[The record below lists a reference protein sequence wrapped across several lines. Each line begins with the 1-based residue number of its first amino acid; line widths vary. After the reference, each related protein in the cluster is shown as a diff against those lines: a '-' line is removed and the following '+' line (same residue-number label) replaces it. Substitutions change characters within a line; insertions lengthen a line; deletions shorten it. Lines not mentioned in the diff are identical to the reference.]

1 MEVFQSGLIKDKQY
15 PYLGASPDRIQ
26 VCNCCAKT
34 LLEVTSIFGRRN
46 LQLYVAA
53 AHCLDEVAAK
63 YYVKKETSWNY
74 QRQGQLAL
82 ARLEQ
87 CNLNIYTQKA
97 IFGSTRKI

>member
-1 MEVFQSGLIKDKQY
+1 MRRKLWLSKSKPGNIKQNIEAWRFFKTGLIKDKQY

-63 YYVKKETSWNY
+63 YYVKKETSWN
-74 QRQGQLAL
+74 
-82 ARLEQ
+82 
-87 CNLNIYTQKA
+87 
-97 IFGSTRKI
+97 

>member
-1 MEVFQSGLIKDKQY
+1 MEAFQSGLIKDKQY

-46 LQLYVAA
+46 LQLDVAA

-63 YYVKKETSWNY
+63 YYVKKETSWN
-74 QRQGQLAL
+74 
-82 ARLEQ
+82 
-87 CNLNIYTQKA
+87 
-97 IFGSTRKI
+97 